1 MNAKLDKALDRLK
14 LIPPLKERQEACG
27 AQLRK
32 LHQQVLRSFVDGGRI
47 FSREE
52 MAQRVSNSSDYV
64 PVELY
69 FFVRH
74 TTVPL

>member
-32 LHQQVLRSFVDGGRI
+32 LHQQVLRSFVDRGHI

-52 MAQRVSNSSDYV
+52 MAQRVSNTSDYV